1 MMSSKFPL
9 VVILAEVAAQLRS
22 RNMALSL
29 GWVPREQNEEADAL
43 TNGDFSQFRSA
54 NRVNL
59 VVEEVAWLILP
70 KMLQVAT
77 DIYDDVMRRKASH
90 EEPPIQAP
98 ASKKA
103 KGGLRARDPW

>member
-1 MMSSKFPL
+1 M
-9 VVILAEVAAQLRS
+9 
-22 RNMALSL
+22 SL

-54 NRVNL
+54 NRVTP
-59 VVEEVAWLILP
+59 VVEEVAWLILR

-77 DIYDDVMRRKASH
+77 DIYDDVMRRKASR
-90 EEPPIQAP
+90 EQCPLPAP

-103 KGGLRARDPW
+103 